1 MILVSLV
8 TGIVGL
14 MFGKSENR
22 ILAWP
27 NSPRQQDVILDEQW
41 IEHYRIA
48 LVYGDYAEFQFVN

>member
-1 MILVSLV
+1 MSLV

-41 IEHYRIA
+41 MEHYRIA
-48 LVYGDYAEFQFVN
+48 LVYGDYAEFQFVS